1 MKKLLYAMMVM
12 VSFVSRA
19 QTTYVNARDEG
30 NERQLERMVFVRWD
44 EWEPWGIYWSL
55 LHHDYKEDDKRILKP
70 TGPYV
75 AHQAFLLAQEQED
88 EKYKMY
94 TDTIAQKHKAIDSN
108 WAPGIP
114 DLPRWLYYQD
124 AFKDLEDEYADIV
137 NSQNADVQNF
147 LQTHKMLVWYDNESG
162 ILKDRLETIKNGY
175 MDRGS
180 RVMAYQRLYDQYQN
194 LNERFKKIVVVAKQH
209 VKFPVFKPTDP
220 HDQEGP
226 FLRAV
231 HKSIDEINSKS
242 ILGGHFK
249 KNP

>member
-1 MKKLLYAMMVM
+1 MKKIFAIIVALLP
-12 VSFVSRA
+12 FCLKA

-44 EWEPWGIYWSL
+44 EWEPWSLYWSL
-55 LHHDYKEDDKRILKP
+55 LHDDYKDEDKRILTP
-70 TGPYV
+70 SGPYV

-94 TDTIAQKHKAIDSN
+94 TDTIAQKHKAIDSS
-108 WAPGIP
+108 WGSGIP
-114 DLPRWLYYQD
+114 DLPWWLHFKK
-124 AFKDLEDEYADIV
+124 AFEDLEDEYSDIV
-137 NSQNADVQNF
+137 NSQSADVQNF
-147 LQTHKMLVWYDNESG
+147 LQTHKMLVWYENESG
-162 ILKDRLETIKNGY
+162 ILVDRLSTLKNAY

-180 RVMAYQRLYDQYQN
+180 RVMAYQRIYDQYEN

-209 VKFPVFKPTDP
+209 SKFPVFKPTDP

-231 HKSIDEINSKS
+231 HKSIDGISSKA
-242 ILGGHFK
+242 ILGEHFK
-249 KNP
+249 KGK